1 MEVPYLDLKAQYL
14 AHREEFDAAIQK
26 VIDKTAFAGGP
37 FVQKFEEEFAEYCQ
51 TKHSIGVSSGT
62 SALWIALLALGVG
75 PGDEVIT
82 TPNTFIATAEAISF
96 AGATPIFVD
105 IDEQTYNIDPAA
117 IEAAITPKTKALIP
131 VHLFGQMA
139 DMAPIMAIA
148 KKHKLFVIEDASQAH
163 GAYYNGR
170 RAGSIADVGCF
181 SFYPGKNLGAFGE
194 AGGIVTNNSELAAKM
209 RMIRDHGQSK
219 KYHHR
224 IVGWNGRM
232 DGIQGAVLSVKLK
245 YIDQWNELRRQH
257 AHQYDNLLMTLP
269 DVITPFVASY
279 GTPVYHIYP
288 VRVAHRDEVLSAM
301 GKLGARCGIH
311 YPVPLHLQE
320 AYKDLGYKEG
330 DFPISERCSSEYLS
344 LPMFPELTPSQI
356 LHVATSLKEVTKE
369 FPRPVGSSANA
380 NGEQANNYKI
390 TSIVS

>member
-14 AHREEFDAAIQK
+14 AHREEFDTAIQK

-37 FVQKFEEEFAEYCQ
+37 FVQKFEEEFASYCQ
-51 TKHSIGVSSGT
+51 TKHAIGVSSGT
-62 SALWIALLALGVG
+62 SALWIALLAMGVG

-96 AGATPIFVD
+96 AGATPVFVD
-105 IDEQTYNIDPAA
+105 IDEQTYNINPAA
-117 IEAAITPKTKALIP
+117 IEAAITPKTKVIIP

-139 DMAPIMAIA
+139 DMGPIMNIA
-148 KKHKLFVIEDASQAH
+148 KKHNLLVIEDASQAH

-170 RAGSIADVGCF
+170 RAGSIGDVGCF

-194 AGGIVTNNSELAAKM
+194 AGGIVTNHSELAAKM

-245 YIDQWNELRRQH
+245 YIDKWNELRRQH
-257 AHQYDNLLMTLP
+257 AHQYDNLLMTMP
-269 DVITPFVASY
+269 NVITPYVASY

-288 VRVAHRDEVLSAM
+288 VRVTNRDEVLASM
-301 GKLGARCGIH
+301 GKLGVRCGIH
-311 YPVPLHLQE
+311 YPVPLHMQE
-320 AYKDLGYKEG
+320 AYADLDYKEG
-330 DFPISERCSSEYLS
+330 DFPISERCSAEYLS
-344 LPMFPELTPSQI
+344 LPMFPELTPSQL
-356 LHVATSLKEVTKE
+356 LHVASSLKEVVKDAS
-369 FPRPVGSSANA
+369 PVEVTD
-380 NGEQANNYKI
+380 EQNQNYKI

>member
-14 AHREEFDAAIQK
+14 AHREEFDTAIQK

-51 TKHSIGVSSGT
+51 TKHSVGVSSGT
-62 SALWIALLALGVG
+62 SALWIALLGLGVG

-96 AGATPIFVD
+96 AGATPVFVD
-105 IDEQTYNIDPAA
+105 IDEQTYNINPSAL
-117 IEAAITPKTKALIP
+117 EAAITPKTKAIIP

-139 DMAPIMAIA
+139 DMAPIMSIA
-148 KKHKLFVIEDASQAH
+148 QKHNLFVIEDASQAH

-170 RAGSIADVGCF
+170 RAGSIGDVGCF

-257 AHQYDNLLMTLP
+257 ASQYDNLLMTFP
-269 DVITPFVASY
+269 DVITPYVAAY

-288 VRVAHRDEVLSAM
+288 VRVANRDEVLSTM
-301 GKLGARCGIH
+301 GKHGVRCGIH

-320 AYKDLGYKEG
+320 AYLDLGYKLG
-330 DFPISERCSSEYLS
+330 DFPISERCSAEYLS
-344 LPMFPELTPSQI
+344 LPMFPELTPSQL
-356 LHVATSLKEVTKE
+356 LHVATSLKEVLKQ
-369 FPRPVGSSANA
+369 FPSADQSQDE
-380 NGEQANNYKI
+380 NGQNYRI

>member
-14 AHREEFDAAIQK
+14 AHREEFDTAIQK

-37 FVQKFEEEFAEYCQ
+37 FVQKFEEDFAEYCQ
-51 TKHSIGVSSGT
+51 TKHAIGVSSGT

-96 AGATPIFVD
+96 AGATPVFVD

-170 RAGSIADVGCF
+170 RAGSMADAGCF

-320 AYKDLGYKEG
+320 AYTDLGYKEG

-369 FPRPVGSSANA
+369 FPRPEGSSANT

>member
-1 MEVPYLDLKAQYL
+1 MEVPFLDLKAQYQ
-14 AHREEFDAAIQK
+14 AHREEFDTAIQQ
-26 VIDKTAFAGGP
+26 VIDKTAYAGGP
-37 FVQKFEEEFAEYCQ
+37 FVQQFEEAFAEYCQ
-51 TKHSIGVSSGT
+51 TKHAVGVSSGT

-96 AGATPIFVD
+96 TGAKPVFVE
-105 IDEQTYNIDPAA
+105 ISEQTYNMNPAA
-117 IEAAITPKTKALIP
+117 IEAAITPKTKAIIP

-139 DMAPIMAIA
+139 DMSPIMTIA
-148 KKHKLFVIEDASQAH
+148 KKHNLFVIEDASQAH

-170 RAGSIADVGCF
+170 RAGSIADVSCF

-194 AGGIVTNNSELAAKM
+194 AGGIVTNNSELAARM

-245 YIDQWNELRRQH
+245 YIDKWNELRRQH
-257 AHQYDNLLMTLP
+257 AHQYDNLLMSQ
-269 DVITPFVASY
+269 DNVITPFVASY
-279 GTPVYHIYP
+279 GIPVYHIYAI
-288 VRVAHRDEVLSAM
+288 RVANRDAVLAAM
-301 GKLGARCGIH
+301 VKKGVRCGIH

-320 AYKDLGYKEG
+320 AYENLGYKKG
-330 DFPISERCSSEYLS
+330 SFPISERCSEEYLS
-344 LPMFPELTPSQI
+344 LPMFPELTPSQL
-356 LHVATSLKEVTKE
+356 LHVATTLKEVLNE
-369 FPRPVGSSANA
+369 MHAAQQGDGASEAA
-380 NGEQANNYKI
+380 GAYKI
-390 TSIVS
+390 NPIVS